1 MFITALVILAILFV
15 LTYDPKSR
23 VLENVLE
30 GPGSNA
36 RGVDS
41 KPCCE
46 KNDYMA
52 NHQTQCENVHYQ
64 GVQFGNEKYGCPTR
78 HPRQSM
84 GAIIGT

>member
-1 MFITALVILAILFV
+1 MFITALVIMAILFV

-30 GPGSNA
+30 GPN
-36 RGVDS
+36 

-46 KNDYMA
+46 KGDYMA

-78 HPRQSM
+78 HPRQTM

>member
-1 MFITALVILAILFV
+1 MFITALVIMAILFV

-23 VLENVLE
+23 TLE
-30 GPGSNA
+30 SII
-36 RGVDS
+36 DSDTQS

-52 NHQTQCENVHYQ
+52 NNPTQCESVHYQ
-64 GVQFGNEKYGCPTR
+64 GVQFGNEKYGCPSR

>member
-1 MFITALVILAILFV
+1 MFITLLVIMAVLFV

-23 VLENVLE
+23 TLENVIE
-30 GPGSNA
+30 GSTSN
-36 RGVDS
+36 GDNS

-46 KNDYMA
+46 RNNYMA
-52 NHQTQCENVHYQ
+52 NNQTQCESVHYQ

-78 HPRQSM
+78 HPRQAM

>member
-15 LTYDPKSR
+15 LTYDPRSR

-30 GPGSNA
+30 GPV
-36 RGVDS
+36 GVDS

-52 NHQTQCENVHYQ
+52 NHQTQCESVHYQ
-64 GVQFGNEKYGCPTR
+64 GVQFGNEQYGCPSR
-78 HPRQSM
+78 HPRQTM